1 MFAHCPHQKNIIIS
15 RNLQWEE
22 EQRIAE
28 KRKYQ
33 SHLEGIGW
41 KNAVAA
47 QELKPGQHIIYNYG
61 YKGLIV
67 SVEKK
72 TAKSIAVTTLDERGN
87 QYSRRYKLTSL
98 VAVEELN

>member
-1 MFAHCPHQKNIIIS
+1 MTLEQY
-15 RNLQWEE
+15 LEE
-22 EQRIAE
+22 ERIAE
-28 KRKYQ
+28 KRKHQ

-61 YKGLIV
+61 SKSLIV
-67 SVEKK
+67 SVEN
-72 TAKSIAVTTLDERGN
+72 KSTKSVIVTTLDERGN

-98 VAVEELN
+98 VAVDELN

>member
-1 MFAHCPHQKNIIIS
+1 MTLEQY
-15 RNLQWEE
+15 LEE
-22 EQRIAE
+22 EERIAE
-28 KRKYQ
+28 KRKHQ

-61 YKGLIV
+61 SKSLIV
-67 SVEKK
+67 SVEN
-72 TAKSIAVTTLDERGN
+72 KSTKSVIVTTLDERGN

-98 VAVEELN
+98 VAVDELN

>member
-1 MFAHCPHQKNIIIS
+1 MTLEQY
-15 RNLQWEE
+15 WEE

-28 KRKYQ
+28 KRKHQ

-61 YKGLIV
+61 YKSLIV
-67 SVEKK
+67 AVETKSTKSV
-72 TAKSIAVTTLDERGN
+72 IVTTLDERGN

-98 VAVEELN
+98 VAVDELN